1 MYAGWWLGEEPE
13 RRDGP
18 FLTESAWDAVFRR
31 TGFSGLDGSAPTRGA
46 GDILS
51 SVMIASAAGDK
62 SPNYPTPPSIIC
74 NEAHTAIDESLSSAL
89 EELTGSQLPPT
100 KPFYEATLI
109 DNHGIVLAMEDP
121 LLAEL
126 DEAGLHHI
134 QEMFCEARGLL
145 WVTRGARSE
154 HPEANM
160 ITGFARSF
168 RGENAG
174 LHLVTL
180 DLDGENRL
188 PDDQIGGII
197 ARVFKHAFGAEI
209 NPFVADMEF
218 VESHGIL
225 HVGRLKLD
233 PVKDDYVV
241 RETYPPIPEM
251 QPFKQPG
258 RPLELGIGQVGL
270 LDSILFQD
278 KDAMASSLQGNQVE
292 ILVQA
297 TGLNFQDI
305 MITLG
310 QIPFYRPIGSEC
322 SGIVVAVGSDVTDV
336 EPGTRV
342 FAFAKGAYANTVRVR
357 RHEVAVIP
365 DKLDFLQAASMPVVF
380 GTALF
385 ALSDLARLSEGES
398 ILIHAAAGGVGQ
410 AAIMLAQHIKAIIYV
425 TVGSVDKKNFI
436 TQTYNIPEAHIFS
449 SRDASFRDELMLLT
463 EQRGVDVIL
472 NSTAGEI
479 LHESW
484 QCLATLG
491 RFIEIGKRDLV
502 QSSSLAMEKFLDSVT
517 FCAFDIVVLTET
529 RPVICNRVLT
539 DLIKLY
545 NDGVIRPI
553 SPITI
558 FPMSDIQQAMRQMQ
572 AGKHTGKLVIDT
584 AAECMVQVY

>member
-1 MYAGWWLGEEPE
+1 
-13 RRDGP
+13 
-18 FLTESAWDAVFRR
+18 
-31 TGFSGLDGSAPTRGA
+31 
-46 GDILS
+46 
-51 SVMIASAAGDK
+51 MIASAAGDK

-74 NEAHTAIDESLSSAL
+74 REAHTAVDESLRLAL
-89 EELTGSQLPPT
+89 EEYTGSQLPPT
-100 KPFYEATLI
+100 KPLYEAALI

-126 DEAGLHHI
+126 DEAGLHYI

-160 ITGFARSF
+160 VTGFARSF

-188 PDDQIGGII
+188 PDDQIGSVI
-197 ARVFKHAFGAEI
+197 ARVFRRAFGAEI
-209 NPFVADMEF
+209 DPFVADMEF

-233 PVKDDYVV
+233 PIKDDYVV

-251 QPFKQPG
+251 QQFKQPG
-258 RPLELGIGQVGL
+258 RPLELAIGQVGL

-278 KDAMASSLQGNQVE
+278 KDAMASSLQDNQVE

-297 TGLNFQDI
+297 TGLNFKDI
-305 MITLG
+305 MIALG
-310 QIPFYRPIGSEC
+310 QIPFNHPIGLEC
-322 SGIVVAVGSDVTDV
+322 SGIVVAVGPDVTDL

-342 FAFAKGAYANTVRVR
+342 MAIAKGAYANTVRAR

-380 GTALF
+380 GTAHF

-425 TVGSVDKKNFI
+425 TVGSVHKKNFI
-436 TQTYNIPEAHIFS
+436 MQTYNIPEAHIFS

-463 EQRGVDVIL
+463 EQSGVDVIL

-502 QSSSLAMEKFLDSVT
+502 QDSSLAMEKFLDSVT
-517 FCAFDIVVLTET
+517 FCAIDMMILAET

-539 DLIKLY
+539 DLVKLY

-558 FPMSDIQQAMRQMQ
+558 FPMSDIQQAMRLMQ

-584 AAECMVQVY
+584 AADCMVQVYLFYLPSSL